1 MADRPGQE
9 LKGNSCRL
17 MFLLQGG
24 IFMVLTGMV
33 YQDFKYRGIYWWMF
47 PILLLLMAMATVQ
60 VLGGAATISQ
70 AIKNSLFLGLQF
82 AVLTGYISIKQK
94 KLTNIFDGFFGLGDL
109 LFLVVLCFGFS
120 FLNFVLF
127 YLLSLMVIILL
138 TAFFGYQSAAHGKKI
153 PLAGYQA
160 LMYML
165 LMAVSWYTPLIN
177 LLADDNLINLLGYGN

>member
-1 MADRPGQE
+1 
-9 LKGNSCRL
+9 

-24 IFMVLTGMV
+24 IFMLLAGMV

-47 PILLLLMAMATVQ
+47 PVLLLVMAAASVQ
-60 VLGGAATISQ
+60 TLGFTATISQ
-70 AIKNSLFLGLQF
+70 AVKSSLFLALQF

-109 LFLVVLCFGFS
+109 FFLVVLCFGLS
-120 FLNFVLF
+120 FLNYVLF
-127 YLLSLMVIILL
+127 YLLSLMLIILV
-138 TAFFGYQSAAHGKKI
+138 TAIFGYQSSAHGKKI

-160 LMYML
+160 LMYMIL
-165 LMAVSWYTPLIN
+165 IAVSWYFPFIN

>member
-1 MADRPGQE
+1 
-9 LKGNSCRL
+9 